1 MDFTNFSPALVL
13 VTVVALALAPF
24 VAVMVTSFTKIVV
37 VLSLLRNA
45 LGLQQVPP
53 NVVINGLAIVL
64 SIYVMYPVILDTT
77 AAVNGLPPVSASG
90 AAANARAASG
100 PSTPPP
106 ATTAAAPAA
115 VSPAAPASTGPTAPA
130 TRAATPTPP
139 PDASGAGRNST
150 NPADLPP
157 MSPAAA
163 DAQAA
168 EAAAQTR
175 GPLFANVTGTPGAQP
190 APAGATTPAAPGTVP
205 AQAGATGT
213 ATPAPN
219 ANPLSTGAR
228 STVLV
233 PAPATP
239 ISELSLLGG
248 GELNMQRLMVMF
260 DAGKEPLR
268 RFLIAHSSD
277 AERAFF
283 LRSAQRL
290 LPPASRG
297 EISADDFIVV
307 IPAFTVSELTAAF
320 QIGFL
325 IYLPFLIIDLV
336 VSNLLL
342 ALGMMMMS
350 PTTVSLPF
358 KLLLFVLIDGW
369 AKLVHGLVLTYGV

>member
-1 MDFTNFSPALVL
+1 MDMTSFSPAVVL
-13 VTVVALALAPF
+13 LTVVTLALAPF

-64 SIYVMYPVILDTT
+64 SVYVMNPVILDVQ
-77 AAVNGLPPVSASG
+77 AAINGRPPVTAT
-90 AAANARAASG
+90 APVPVNQT
-100 PSTPPP
+100 TPTAP
-106 ATTAAAPAA
+106 TAAAGTATGADPVPPQSPAA
-115 VSPAAPASTGPTAPA
+115 VDAVAAEAQAQRVADTASTRGPQFANVRGTDSAAPAPVAAASAPTDIAA
-130 TRAATPTPP
+130 AAAT
-139 PDASGAGRNST
+139 SGTGSGSA
-150 NPADLPP
+150 PI
-157 MSPAAA
+157 AAA
-163 DAQAA
+163 A
-168 EAAAQTR
+168 
-175 GPLFANVTGTPGAQP
+175 
-190 APAGATTPAAPGTVP
+190 
-205 AQAGATGT
+205 
-213 ATPAPN
+213 
-219 ANPLSTGAR
+219 
-228 STVLV
+228 
-233 PAPATP
+233 
-239 ISELSLLGG
+239 GG
-248 GELNMQRLMVMF
+248 GKLDLDRILKMIEVGR
-260 DAGKEPLR
+260 EPLR
-268 RFLIAHSSD
+268 KFLIQHSRD

-290 LPPASRG
+290 LPPASRST
-297 EISADDFIVV
+297 ISANDFVVV

-336 VSNLLL
+336 VANILL